1 MFKKSLS
8 LILALIITLFI
19 AVPATAADDTA
30 ALTEAQAIAA
40 AETGIAALVGEEDA
54 DVELDK
60 DLADKIIEDADTPEQ
75 IARSLAQFIF
85 VEKSQ
90 VPALSD
96 AIINDSVYTVTV
108 SVDGKDTV
116 YVAIDT
122 VAHPEIYDARVFLAV
137 CDKLVTKCDEFAIE
151 KGIDVNSE
159 NYDPMSY
166 YHIAGEL
173 ALHMILADMTE
184 IMGATSWNTLLKDI
198 YDRAALVN
206 LNVDETRIPLV
217 ITEFVGKFI
226 TFIFELLFD
235 R

>member
-19 AVPATAADDTA
+19 AVPAAAADDTA

-40 AETGIAALVGEEDA
+40 AETGVAALVGEEDA

-90 VPALSD
+90 VPSLSD

-198 YDRAALVN
+198 YDRAAMVN

>member
-19 AVPATAADDTA
+19 AVPAAAADDTA

-90 VPALSD
+90 VPSLSD

-173 ALHMILADMTE
+173 ALHMILADMTD
-184 IMGATSWNTLLKDI
+184 IMGANSWNTLLKDI

-206 LNVDETRIPLV
+206 LNVDETRIPLF

-226 TFIFELLFD
+226 TFFFDFLFG

>member
-19 AVPATAADDTA
+19 AVPAAAADDTA

-40 AETGIAALVGEEDA
+40 AETGVAALVGEEDA

>member
-19 AVPATAADDTA
+19 AVPAAAADDTA

-40 AETGIAALVGEEDA
+40 AETGVAALVGEEDA

-151 KGIDVNSE
+151 KGIDVNSD

-198 YDRAALVN
+198 YDRAAMVN

-217 ITEFVGKFI
+217 ITDFVGKFI

>member
-19 AVPATAADDTA
+19 AVPAAAADDTA

-198 YDRAALVN
+198 YDRAAMVN

>member
-19 AVPATAADDTA
+19 AVPAAAADDTA

-40 AETGIAALVGEEDA
+40 AETGVAALVGEEDA

-198 YDRAALVN
+198 YDRAAMVN
-206 LNVDETRIPLV
+206 HNVDETRIPLV

>member
-19 AVPATAADDTA
+19 AVPAAAADDTA

>member
-19 AVPATAADDTA
+19 AVPAAAADDTA

-137 CDKLVTKCDEFAIE
+137 CDKQI
-151 KGIDVNSE
+151 G
-159 NYDPMSY
+159 
-166 YHIAGEL
+166 
-173 ALHMILADMTE
+173 
-184 IMGATSWNTLLKDI
+184 
-198 YDRAALVN
+198 RAHV
-206 LNVDETRIPLV
+206 
-217 ITEFVGKFI
+217 
-226 TFIFELLFD
+226 
-235 R
+235 